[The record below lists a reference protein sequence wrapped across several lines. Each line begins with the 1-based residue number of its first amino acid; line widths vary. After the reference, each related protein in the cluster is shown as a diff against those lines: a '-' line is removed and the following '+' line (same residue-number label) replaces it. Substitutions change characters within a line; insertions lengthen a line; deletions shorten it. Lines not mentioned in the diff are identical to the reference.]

1 MKITSKCTAVKEA
14 FLKERTFTIIL
25 MIMICMTIFIIS
37 SGLLALYMSIFEWMR
52 SSGLG
57 FWTCIFSWAF
67 LATALSI
74 PGILSSK
81 K

>member
-14 FLKERTFTIIL
+14 LLKEKTFTILL
-25 MIMICMTIFIIS
+25 MIMICMIIFIIS

-52 SSGLG
+52 SRLG
-57 FWTCIFSWAF
+57 FWTCIFSWAS